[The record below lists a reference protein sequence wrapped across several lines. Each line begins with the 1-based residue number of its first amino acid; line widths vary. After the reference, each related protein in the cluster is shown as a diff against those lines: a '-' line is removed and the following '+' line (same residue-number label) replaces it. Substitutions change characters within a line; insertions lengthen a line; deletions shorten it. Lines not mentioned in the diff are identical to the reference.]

1 MGEYNHSQMGSH
13 GVVGLSVGQSVGQS
27 VSYNQSVK
35 KGKKSVFSRFI
46 MHKIVEKKKQA
57 KGLIN
62 TGKC

>member
-35 KGKKSVFSRFI
+35 KGKKSVFSRFVI
-46 MHKIVEKKKQA
+46 YKIKRKRRKPKA
-57 KGLIN
+57 L
-62 TGKC
+62 